1 MLKEKLKVICNFHL
15 GGGGGGGGGSG
26 VVGDIKGMNNYFL
39 ERNIVRSVLP

>member
-15 GGGGGGGGGSG
+15 VGGGGGGSG

-39 ERNIVRSVLP
+39 ERNIVRSVPP

>member
-39 ERNIVRSVLP
+39 E